1 VQPQAERL
9 PKALRR
15 KGNYDYATE
24 PAQSWGHQLGT
35 WLLWGVVGVLIIL
48 FGRMLVLAPGD
59 EEPLAA
65 ANPPTFTV
73 THTTTPTLTITYTPA
88 PSATPRPSQIPPTA
102 TLPVTFTPVVI
113 ITVTPSPSRTPTATP
128 DETVI
133 TASVAAAGTLVYSG
147 PHPSYPIVWQIDTV
161 TQILTI
167 TGQSED
173 GLWLQVC
180 CAEGF
185 GGWLTAETVVV
196 NGDLTH
202 VPVIP
207 KMQPHITIL
216 PIRLNVRS
224 GPGVMYPVLAVV
236 EQGVEYRVVASYQ
249 DGLWW
254 QICCIN
260 NRHGWVIGESVV
272 VYGDPSRIPPAVNI
286 PPTPTFTPEPIIL
299 STPTPIS
306 NEP

>member
-1 VQPQAERL
+1 MTQAQTERL

-35 WLLWGVVGVLIIL
+35 WLLWGVVGLLIIL
-48 FGRMLVLAPGD
+48 FGRTLVLVPGD

-73 THTTTPTLTITYTPA
+73 THTTTPTHTFTHT
-88 PSATPRPSQIPPTA
+88 PSATPRPSQTPLAA
-102 TLPVTFTPVVI
+102 TLPVTFTPLALA
-113 ITVTPSPSRTPTATP
+113 TVTPLPSRTPTATP
-128 DETVI
+128 DETII
-133 TASVAAAGTLVYSG
+133 TANVAAAGINVHSG
-147 PHPSYPIVWQIDTV
+147 PHPSYPVVWQIATV
-161 TQILTI
+161 AQILTV

-180 CAEGF
+180 CTDGL
-185 GGWLTAETVVV
+185 GGWLTAEAVVV
-196 NGDLTH
+196 NGDLAH

-207 KMQPHITIL
+207 KMEPHITIL
-216 PIRLNVRS
+216 PVRLNVRS
-224 GPGVMYPVLAVV
+224 GPGVIYPVLAVV
-236 EQGVEYRVVASYQ
+236 EQGVEYEIVASYQ

-260 NRHGWVIGESVV
+260 NRNGWVIGESVT
-272 VYGDPSRIPPAVNI
+272 VYGDTSTIPQAVNI
-286 PPTPTFTPEPIIL
+286 PPTPTFTPQPIIL
-299 STPTPIS
+299 STATPIS